1 MSSDKLA
8 QWDNQSLEVVTRLL
22 NLDSEIAVQAT
33 DDAAVLKKS
42 LTGRFP
48 FLEKANGVVI
58 SDFLPIARVL
68 GQEHALFLG
77 GEEADRQKVNMWC
90 DHINGT
96 CVPAAKRLIAQCN
109 GSQKVTMDLKSF
121 SMGLGDLRTS
131 LASIESHLKLRN
143 FLVGHSLTL
152 ADVLLV
158 CLLAQAFTF
167 VVDKKTRENVLPNT
181 TRYVSLCMQIPAF

>member
-1 MSSDKLA
+1 M
-8 QWDNQSLEVVTRLL
+8 
-22 NLDSEIAVQAT
+22 
-33 DDAAVLKKS
+33 
-42 LTGRFP
+42 
-48 FLEKANGVVI
+48 
-58 SDFLPIARVL
+58 
-68 GQEHALFLG
+68 
-77 GEEADRQKVNMWC
+77 NMWC